1 MMTDRSGSGA
11 RLVRRIGWMFL
22 IAALTG
28 GAARAETVV
37 LRVGR
42 QPGLTYL
49 PLIVMQHDGLL
60 DRQARAAG
68 LPALTYQPVQLG
80 SAGALNDALLSGSV
94 DMVAGAIT
102 VMAVLTDKTRS
113 TLDVRG
119 IAALNAGPML
129 LNTINPAI
137 KTVRDFT
144 DRDRI
149 AVSAVKLS
157 IHAILLEMAA
167 AQTFGPDQFE
177 RLDHL
182 TVSLPHP
189 EAMASLLAGKTEI
202 TAHFT
207 TPPFQE
213 IELQNPAVHT
223 VTSSDAILGGRNTLS
238 LVWTTGR
245 FRAANPVVYKVFLAA
260 LEEADRVIAQ
270 DPRRAAQIY
279 VAAEGGHLTT
289 DFVQH
294 LIADP
299 QVGWSPVP
307 ERVMPYV
314 AFLMRIGSLKNKY
327 DGWKDLFF
335 PEIHDRPG
343 S

>member
-1 MMTDRSGSGA
+1 MTDRSAIGV
-11 RLVRRIGWMFL
+11 RLACFVGCL
-22 IAALTG
+22 ILAAALTSG
-28 GAARAETVV
+28 DARAEIEA

-68 LPALTYQPVQLG
+68 LPGLVYQPVQLG

-94 DMVAGAIT
+94 DIVAGAIT

-129 LNTINPAI
+129 LNTINPAV
-137 KTVRDFT
+137 KSVRDFT

-167 AQTFGPDQFE
+167 AQAFGPDQVE

-245 FRAANPVVYKVFLAA
+245 FRAVNPLVYKVFLAA

-270 DPRRAAQIY
+270 DSRRAAQIY
-279 VAAEGGHLTT
+279 IEAEGGRLTV
-289 DFVQH
+289 DFVQR

-299 QVGWSPVP
+299 QVAWNPVP
-307 ERVMPYV
+307 ERVMSYV

-327 DGWKDLFF
+327 DSWKDLFF